1 MKTAA
6 SEPRTLSQA
15 LAAWAARAP
24 HAPACHDRTAE
35 GWRPVA
41 WRNLQ
46 RDSERAACAF
56 RVHGVGAGACVAIQ
70 ARGCSQWLAAEWAA
84 YRCGAVVTGLDPFAS
99 PEQLAPVLK
108 ETRPVLALAE
118 SPAHARVLEELTKD
132 FGTVVVTLDA
142 QDLGSWRALL
152 DGCATSGEGSA
163 FDESA
168 PDAPATR
175 IYTSGTTGKPKGLV
189 YTHAQVL
196 LACRSIVNAYGAFS
210 PRDVGLCWLP
220 MAHLFQRMINFVT
233 LECGASLY
241 CADDPREVVARAREV
256 EPTVFVGVPRFFEKF
271 HAGVTEKLGALKGWR
286 RRLVD
291 AALAAGRARGQALRA
306 GRALSLGERLRFAFW
321 DRVALRRIRGVLGR
335 RLRFAVCGSAPAP
348 VWLLE
353 FFHDLGL
360 PVLEAYGVS
369 ENIVPTA
376 ANVPGAWRIGSVG
389 KPFAENEV
397 KLARD
402 GELLV
407 RSPGLCA
414 AYADGRALP
423 QTRDGFYRTGDLGR
437 FDADGFLYL
446 TGRKR
451 ELIKTAAGRRVE
463 PARVEA
469 AYRRCPLVE
478 QIAIFGHGRAHL
490 AALLTVPRKVLPQD
504 GDAEKTARALAELR
518 ARLQAGFRECERD
531 LAPYERIRDFAI
543 EMEPFTP
550 ARGELTASLKLRRDA
565 IAANRREALERL
577 YAEPARPQASA
588 LPVPAGAAR

>member
-1 MKTAA
+1 MKTEPR
-6 SEPRTLSQA
+6 EPRTLSQA

-24 HAPACHDRTAE
+24 HAPACHDRMTE

-41 WRNLQ
+41 WSGLR
-46 RDSERAACAF
+46 RDSERTARAF
-56 RVHGVGAGACVAIQ
+56 RVHGVGMGACVAIQ

-84 YRCGAVVTGLDPFAS
+84 YRCGAVVAGLDPFAT
-99 PEQLAPVLK
+99 PEQLAPVLN
-108 ETRPVLALAE
+108 EIRPVLALAE
-118 SPAHARVLEELTKD
+118 SPAHARTLKELTKD
-132 FGTVVVTLDA
+132 FGTFVVTLDA
-142 QDLGSWRALL
+142 Q
-152 DGCATSGEGSA
+152 GEGSWNALLEECGDGPA
-163 FDESA
+163 FDESSA
-168 PDAPATR
+168 GAPATR

-196 LACRSIVNAYGAFS
+196 LACRSIVRAYGTLS
-210 PRDVGLCWLP
+210 SRDRVLCWLP
-220 MAHLFQRMINFVT
+220 MAHLFQRMINFVA
-233 LECGASLY
+233 LSCGAGLY

-256 EPTVFVGVPRFFEKF
+256 EPTIFVGVPRFFEKF
-271 HAGVTEKLGALKGWR
+271 HAGITEKLGALKGWR
-286 RRLVD
+286 RRVVD

-306 GRALSLGERLRFAFW
+306 GRALTLRERLNFSFW
-321 DRVALRRIRGVLGR
+321 DRLVLRRIRGVLGR

-348 VWLLE
+348 LWLLE
-353 FFHDLGL
+353 FFHDLAL

-376 ANVPGAWRIGSVG
+376 ANVPGAWRFGSVG

-407 RSPGLCA
+407 RSAGLCA
-414 AYADGRALP
+414 AYAGGRALP
-423 QTRDGFYRTGDLGR
+423 QTRDGFYRTGDLAR

-490 AALLTVPRKVLPQD
+490 TALLTVPRTMLPND

-518 ARLQAGFRECERD
+518 GRLRAGFRECERD

-543 EMEPFTP
+543 ETEPFTP

-565 IAANRREALERL
+565 IAANRREVLERL
-577 YAEPARPQASA
+577 YAEPAQPQAHA
-588 LPVPAGAAR
+588 LPEPAGAAR